1 MIEIWSIDGP
11 KTSLTR
17 HPALHYFLLAAL
29 GGFGVWVSMPIF
41 FRPQSTIESI
51 DLAINI
57 AIFLPSIFIAVVAGL
72 LAIFFAVFS
81 YRPDETG
88 WFANLA
94 HAILAAFG
102 LRRLLL
108 AEFVTLS
115 PLRLLRAILDGG
127 DAEGP
132 GTE

>member
-1 MIEIWSIDGP
+1 M
-11 KTSLTR
+11 
-17 HPALHYFLLAAL
+17 
-29 GGFGVWVSMPIF
+29 VSTPIF
-41 FRPQSTIESI
+41 FRPQSTIEWI

-72 LAIFFAVFS
+72 LAIFSTVFS
-81 YRPDETG
+81 YRPDKTG

>member
-1 MIEIWSIDGP
+1 MDGP

-17 HPALHYFLLAAL
+17 HPALHYFLLSAL
-29 GGFGVWVSMPIF
+29 GGFGVWISMPVF
-41 FRPQSTIESI
+41 FRPQSTIEWI

-72 LAIFFAVFS
+72 LAIFSAVFS
-81 YRPDETG
+81 YRPDEKG
-88 WFANLA
+88 RFANFA
-94 HAILAAFG
+94 HVILAAFG

-115 PLRLLRAILDGG
+115 PLRLLRTILDGA
-127 DAEGP
+127 DSEGSS
-132 GTE
+132 TD